1 MLKMS
6 DYMVYE
12 LYLSKSVT
20 KNIYKQKEKM
30 QSSKAVGNEL
40 EGEL

>member
-1 MLKMS
+1 MS
-6 DYMVYE
+6 DYMAHE
-12 LYLSKSVT
+12 LYLSKTVT